1 MDTLYLVFVVLGF
14 LAVVMLLEGLY
25 LTWNA
30 YRGPEARRIERRLAA
45 LSAGG
50 NELVA
55 APLVKRRLLSEVPA
69 IERVLLR
76 LPRVH
81 LLDRFL
87 LQSGTG
93 ITVGSFFAVALALAA
108 VGMAACAL
116 LGAPAV
122 LWPIAA
128 AAPVLVWLAYVQRR
142 RLQRMYQ
149 IDMQLPDALDLMA
162 RAMQAG
168 HAFSSALR
176 LVGNDGPQPIAQ
188 EFLTVFDEINFGI
201 SFDKAMGNLAAR
213 VASGDLRFFVV
224 AVLIQRD
231 SGGNLAEILTSIS
244 ALIRERHK
252 LSGTIRVLSAEGRVS
267 AWILTLLPF
276 VLALVITLLNR
287 RFIATLWTDP
297 VGVRMVATA
306 LGLMLLGIWW
316 MWRMVRIRV

>member
-30 YRGPEARRIERRLAA
+30 YRGPEARRIERRLQA

-50 NELVA
+50 HDMVA
-55 APLVKRRLLSEVPA
+55 APLVKKRMLSDMPA
-69 IERVLLR
+69 VDQVLMR
-76 LPRVH
+76 LPRIH
-81 LLDRFL
+81 ALDRFL
-87 LQSGTG
+87 LQAGTG
-93 ITVGSFFAVALALAA
+93 LTVASFLAVAMALAA
-108 VGMAACAL
+108 V
-116 LGAPAV
+116 
-122 LWPIAA
+122 AA
-128 AAPVLVWLAYVQRR
+128 AAGALAGLPVTLLLLVPLVPVAAWTAYVQHK
-142 RLQRMYQ
+142 RLQRMRQ
-149 IDMQLPDALDLMA
+149 IDRQLREALDRMA

-176 LVGNDGPQPIAQ
+176 LVGTEGPQPIAQ
-188 EFLTVFDEINFGI
+188 EFLTVFDEMNFGI
-201 SFDKAMGNLAAR
+201 PFDKAMGNLASR

-231 SGGNLAEILTSIS
+231 SGGNLAEIPTSIG

-252 LSGTIRVLSAEGRVS
+252 LTGTIRVLSAEGRIS

-276 VLALVITLLNR
+276 GLALVITLINR
-287 RFIATLWTDP
+287 RFISMLWTDP
-297 VGVRMVATA
+297 AGIRMVAVA

-316 MWRMVRIRV
+316 MWRLVKIRI

>member
-1 MDTLYLVFVVLGF
+1 MDNLYLVFIVLGF

-30 YRGPEARRIERRLAA
+30 YRGPEARRIEHRLQA
-45 LSAGG
+45 LSAGRDDYI
-50 NELVA
+50 A
-55 APLVKRRLLSEVPA
+55 APLVKKRMLSEVPA
-69 IERVLLR
+69 IDQLLMQ

-81 LLDRFL
+81 VLDRFL

-93 ITVGSFFAVALALAA
+93 LTVASFLTVALALAVA
-108 VGMAACAL
+108 TM
-116 LGAPAV
+116 
-122 LWPIAA
+122 AA
-128 AAPVLVWLAYVQRR
+128 AALAGVPMVLGPLAAVVPVVVWLAWVQHK
-142 RLQRMYQ
+142 RLQRMRR
-149 IDMQLPDALDLMA
+149 IDQQLPDALDLMA

-176 LVGNDGPQPIAQ
+176 LVGTDGPQPIAQ

-201 SFDKAMGNLAAR
+201 PFDKALGNLASR

-231 SGGNLAEILTSIS
+231 SGGNLAEILTSIG

-252 LSGTIRVLSAEGRVS
+252 LAGTIRVLSAEGRIS
-267 AWILTLLPF
+267 AWILTLLP
-276 VLALVITLLNR
+276 VGLAVAITVINP
-287 RFIATLWTDP
+287 RFISLLWTDP
-297 VGVRMVATA
+297 AGIRMVAVA

>member
-30 YRGPEARRIERRLAA
+30 YRGPEARRIERRLQA
-45 LSAGG
+45 LSAGAHD
-50 NELVA
+50 LVA
-55 APLVKRRLLSEVPA
+55 APLIKKRMLSGMPALDQLLM
-69 IERVLLR
+69 R

-81 LLDRFL
+81 VLDRFL

-93 ITVGSFFAVALALAA
+93 ISVASFLGVALALAA
-108 VGMAACAL
+108 LTGAAGTLAGLPAAVSFILAL
-116 LGAPAV
+116 AAV
-122 LWPIAA
+122 AA
-128 AAPVLVWLAYVQRR
+128 WGAYVQHR
-142 RLQRMYQ
+142 RLQRMLV
-149 IDMQLPDALDLMA
+149 IDRQLPDALDLMA

-176 LVGNDGPQPIAQ
+176 LVGTEGPQPIAQ
-188 EFLTVFDEINFGI
+188 EFLTVFDELNFGI
-201 SFDKAMGNLAAR
+201 PFDKAMGNLASR

-231 SGGNLAEILTSIS
+231 SGGNLAEILTSIG
-244 ALIRERHK
+244 ALIRDRHK
-252 LSGTIRVLSAEGRVS
+252 LTGTIRVLSAEGRVS

-276 VLALVITLLNR
+276 VLALVITVVNR

-297 VGVRMVATA
+297 AGIRLVAVA
-306 LGLMLLGIWW
+306 LGLLLLGVWW
-316 MWRMVRIRV
+316 MWRMVKIRI

>member
-14 LAVVMLLEGLY
+14 LAVFMLLEGLY

-30 YRGPEARRIERRLAA
+30 YRGPEARRIERRLQA

-50 NELVA
+50 HDVIA
-55 APLVKRRLLSEVPA
+55 APLVKKRMLSEMPA
-69 IERVLLR
+69 VDQLLMR

-81 LLDRFL
+81 MLDRFL
-87 LQSGTG
+87 VQSGTG
-93 ITVGSFFAVALALAA
+93 LTVASFLAVAVALA
-108 VGMAACAL
+108 V
-116 LGAPAV
+116 V
-122 LWPIAA
+122 AA
-128 AAPVLVWLAYVQRR
+128 AAAALAGLPAGVLPLVALIPVAGWAAWVQHK
-142 RLQRMYQ
+142 RLQRMQQ
-149 IDMQLPDALDLMA
+149 IDQQLPEALDLMA

-176 LVGNDGPQPIAQ
+176 LVGTDGPQPIAQ

-201 SFDKAMGNLAAR
+201 PFDKAMGNLASR

-252 LSGTIRVLSAEGRVS
+252 LSGTVRVLSAEGRVS
-267 AWILTLLPF
+267 AWILTMLPF
-276 VLALVITLLNR
+276 ALALTISLINR
-287 RFIATLWTDP
+287 RFISTLWTDP
-297 VGVRMVATA
+297 AGIRLVAVA

-316 MWRMVRIRV
+316 MWRMVKIRV

>member
-14 LAVVMLLEGLY
+14 FAVVMLLEGLY

-30 YRGPEARRIERRLAA
+30 YRGPEARRIERRLQA

-50 NELVA
+50 HDVIA
-55 APLVKRRLLSEVPA
+55 APLVKKRMLSDMPAVDQLLM
-69 IERVLLR
+69 R

-81 LLDRFL
+81 MLDRFL
-87 LQSGTG
+87 VQSGTG
-93 ITVGSFFAVALALAA
+93 LTVASFLAVAVALA
-108 VGMAACAL
+108 V
-116 LGAPAV
+116 V
-122 LWPIAA
+122 AA
-128 AAPVLVWLAYVQRR
+128 AAAALAGLPAGVLPLLALVPVAGWAAWVQHK
-142 RLQRMYQ
+142 RLQRMHQ
-149 IDMQLPDALDLMA
+149 IDQQLPDALDLMA

-176 LVGNDGPQPIAQ
+176 LVGTDGPQPIAQ

-201 SFDKAMGNLAAR
+201 PFDKAMGNLASR

-231 SGGNLAEILTSIS
+231 SGGNLAEILTSIG

-252 LSGTIRVLSAEGRVS
+252 LSGTIRVLSAEGRIS

-276 VLALVITLLNR
+276 VLAAAITLVNR
-287 RFIATLWTDP
+287 RFISTLWTDP
-297 VGVRMVATA
+297 AGIRLVAVA

-316 MWRMVRIRV
+316 MWRMVKIRV